1 MSQDDSSNEN
11 NKSKI
16 RSLLVM
22 AAADGAFTTDEV
34 QMLALRAER
43 WGLSDSEFAEALSY
57 ATSTDAQIF
66 IPDSR
71 PECLNLL
78 RHLLEVMAADG
89 KLTDSEKML
98 FARAAGKMDLPME
111 DIDKLIDTML
121 N

>member
-1 MSQDDSSNEN
+1 MSQADDT
-11 NKSKI
+11 NKDKI
-16 RSLLVM
+16 RNLLVM

-43 WGLSDSEFAEALSY
+43 WGLSDAEFAEALTY
-57 ATSTDAQIF
+57 ATSTDAEII
-66 IPDSR
+66 IPDT
-71 PECLNLL
+71 PAECLNLL

-89 KLTDSEKML
+89 KLSESEKHL

-111 DIDKLIDTML
+111 DIDKLIDEML